1 MNPILYIGAH
11 GGASFG
17 LILIFLLIWLIS
29 YFYGTWKQREK
40 MVISGGGEKM
50 DRNYWNQRIFLLVVG
65 LIGLFLP
72 IVKSLFGRN
81 ITGSGGFEKSF
92 EEYSSQAV
100 LNLIL
105 FFLFPFLISSVIMVV
120 KRQFPTRIFNN
131 LVIIMVVLVLFIST
145 LNTFHRG

>member
-1 MNPILYIGAH
+1 MNIILFTGAH

-29 YFYGTWKQREK
+29 YFYGTWKQHEK
-40 MVISGGGEKM
+40 MAIKSEKM

-72 IVKSLFGRN
+72 MVKSLFGKN

-131 LVIIMVVLVLFIST
+131 LVIIMVVLVLFIFT